1 MLARINSSRFSIV
14 CSALLAL
21 RPIVASPF
29 HHISKV
35 ESSCSSAYPVTRA
48 RRRHTNTNT
57 RLFAMADANMHNNN
71 NNNNNNRPAAS
82 GAVANAIAT
91 IESIIGKDEGGR
103 GMEGLI
109 VPGDLL
115 DGATLLARLTPISRD
130 DDNRQAHVV
139 ILSGFPCCVDSDP
152 PTETDGPPGTFAIA
166 RAALGLGYRVTV
178 VTDECNR
185 AVFAAAS
192 PFPSKITFV
201 TYPSEDKMTDGDWQ
215 DMKALVKS
223 ADIIVACERA
233 GPAKDGRCYTMRGID
248 MTDRGLIAPIHK
260 IVEMG
265 REVPDIVTSKVPFVA
280 IGDGG
285 NELGMGKVLQSI
297 VSNPKIKNGEKIA
310 AVTPADSLIAASV
323 SNWGGYALAAAAA
336 LVRYGDA
343 EGDRSTTGSVGQEES
358 FEQFLDRFVPTEED
372 EIALLDRCVEKG
384 CRDGVS
390 GKVEATVDGMPL
402 ETSMKC
408 LRDIRDAATGASL

>member
-1 MLARINSSRFSIV
+1 M
-14 CSALLAL
+14 ALT
-21 RPIVASPF
+21 SPF
-29 HHISKV
+29 QQVIVK
-35 ESSCSSAYPVTRA
+35 SSSSPVVSPSHSFRSTRS
-48 RRRHTNTNT
+48 RHT
-57 RLFAMADANMHNNN
+57 LFAMTDASSSSSMQPPVYA
-71 NNNNNNRPAAS
+71 PAAK
-82 GAVANAIAT
+82 AIAT

-103 GMEGLI
+103 GMESLI

-115 DGATLLARLTPISRD
+115 DGATRLARLTE
-130 DDNRQAHVV
+130 AHVIV
-139 ILSGFPCCVDSDP
+139 LSGFPCCVNSDP
-152 PTETDGPPGTFAIA
+152 PTETDGPPGTYAIA
-166 RAALGLGYRVTV
+166 RAALGLGHRVTV

-185 AVFAAAS
+185 EVFAAAS

-215 DMKALVKS
+215 DMKALVQS

-233 GPAKDGRCYTMRGID
+233 GPAKDGKCYTMRGID
-248 MTDRGLIAPIHK
+248 MNERGLIAPIHR

-265 REVPDIVTSKVPFVA
+265 REVPDTVATKIPFVA

-285 NELGMGKVLQSI
+285 NELGMGKVLQNI

-336 LVRYGDA
+336 LVRYGDSSG
-343 EGDRSTTGSVGQEES
+343 EKEES
-358 FEQFLDRFVPTEED
+358 FVDFLGKCVPTEED
-372 EIALLDRCVEKG
+372 EIALLNRCVEKG

-390 GKVEATVDGMPL
+390 GQVEATVDGMPL
-402 ETSMKC
+402 EASMKC
-408 LRDIRDAATGASL
+408 LRDIRDAAVRAMDARL

>member
-1 MLARINSSRFSIV
+1 MKQDDTGPCRIF
-14 CSALLAL
+14 C
-21 RPIVASPF
+21 
-29 HHISKV
+29 
-35 ESSCSSAYPVTRA
+35 
-48 RRRHTNTNT
+48 HTNI
-57 RLFAMADANMHNNN
+57 RLLAMADSNML
-71 NNNNNNRPAAS
+71 NNRPASA
-82 GAVANAIAT
+82 AANAIAT

-103 GMEGLI
+103 GMESLI

-115 DGATLLARLTPISRD
+115 DGATQLARLIPIGS
-130 DDNRQAHVV
+130 DDNQQAHVV
-139 ILSGFPCCVDSDP
+139 VLSGFPCCVDFDP

-166 RAALGLGYRVTV
+166 RAALGLGHRVTV

-215 DMKALVKS
+215 DMKKLVKS

-248 MTDRGLIAPIHK
+248 MNERGLIAPIHK

-285 NELGMGKVLQSI
+285 NELGMGKALQNI
-297 VSNPKIKNGEKIA
+297 LSNPTIRNGEKIA

-323 SNWGGYALAAAAA
+323 SNWGGYALAAAVA
-336 LVRYGDA
+336 LVRYGDV
-343 EGDRSTTGSVGQEES
+343 EKEES
-358 FEQFLDRFVPTEED
+358 FEEFLDKCVPTEED
-372 EIALLDRCVEKG
+372 EIALLNRCVEKG

-408 LRDIRDAATGASL
+408 LRDIRDAAIGASL

>member
-1 MLARINSSRFSIV
+1 MTDATTTTSSSSMQPPV
-14 CSALLAL
+14 SA
-21 RPIVASPF
+21 
-29 HHISKV
+29 
-35 ESSCSSAYPVTRA
+35 
-48 RRRHTNTNT
+48 
-57 RLFAMADANMHNNN
+57 
-71 NNNNNNRPAAS
+71 PAAK
-82 GAVANAIAT
+82 AIAT

-103 GMEGLI
+103 GMESLI

-115 DGATLLARLTPISRD
+115 DGATRLARLTPASPSTT
-130 DDNRQAHVV
+130 QAHVIV
-139 ILSGFPCCVDSDP
+139 LSGFPCCVNSDP
-152 PTETDGPPGTFAIA
+152 PTETDGPPGTYAIA
-166 RAALGLGYRVTV
+166 RAALGLGHRVTV

-185 AVFAAAS
+185 EVFAAAS

-215 DMKALVKS
+215 DMKALVQS

-233 GPAKDGRCYTMRGID
+233 GPAKDGKCYTMRGID
-248 MTDRGLIAPIHK
+248 MNERGLIAPIHR

-265 REVPDIVTSKVPFVA
+265 REVPDTVATKIPFVA

-285 NELGMGKVLQSI
+285 NELGMGKVLQNI

-336 LVRYGDA
+336 LVRYGDSSG
-343 EGDRSTTGSVGQEES
+343 ENGES
-358 FEQFLDRFVPTEED
+358 FADYFNKCVPSEED
-372 EIALLDRCVEKG
+372 EIALLHRCVEKG

-390 GKVEATVDGMPL
+390 GQVEATVDGMPL

-408 LRDIRDAATGASL
+408 LRDIRDAAIGASL